1 MRHSRSFKK
10 KNIDLEN
17 DNDNEKERYFELS
30 EDDLRELSLLNS
42 ALISIYL
49 FIMSD
54 IIFYDSTIN
63 AIENIVNKKDNQRII
78 AEVEA
83 IESGYLELISK
94 LILINVDISRYNHLY
109 KKFINGKKEDL
120 LKPELDITIGDG
132 FQVLTYFFI
141 VIGFVGTYKVNK
153 IKNISIDA
161 SKELVL
167 LLSQLDA
174 INIRFYADY
183 LAYISILESIQ
194 LVCNKYQKDKNIKVN
209 PDIPAIQSAICYFLS
224 RVILANV
231 AFTRYD
237 ELYKK
242 YGKTQYRDLLQPN
255 VAINVGNVFGVIGC
269 IYILLGLME
278 RYERNIN
285 GPIFGI

>member
-10 KNIDLEN
+10 KDINLEN
-17 DNDNEKERYFELS
+17 DNDKERCLEFSEEDLKEL
-30 EDDLRELSLLNS
+30 LLLNS
-42 ALISIYL
+42 SLISTYL
-49 FIMSD
+49 FIISD

-63 AIENIVNKKDNQRII
+63 AIKYIVSRSNNERMV
-78 AEVEA
+78 AELEG

-94 LILINVDISRYNHLY
+94 LILLNVDISRYNNLY
-109 KKFINGKKEDL
+109 KKNVNGKKERL

-141 VIGFVGTYKVNK
+141 TIGFVGTYEVHN
-153 IKNISIDA
+153 IKDISIDA
-161 SKELVL
+161 SKELSL
-167 LLSQLDA
+167 MLSQLDA
-174 INIRFYADY
+174 INMRFYADY
-183 LAYISILESIQ
+183 LAYISIVESIQ
-194 LVCNKYQKDKNIKVN
+194 LVYDKYERNKNREVN

-224 RVILANV
+224 RVILANI

-242 YGKTQYRDLLQPN
+242 YGKTQYNYLLQPN
-255 VAINVGNVFGVIGC
+255 VAINVGNIFGVIGG
-269 IYILLGLME
+269 IYILLGFME
-278 RYERNIN
+278 RYERNIT

>member
-10 KNIDLEN
+10 KDINLEN
-17 DNDNEKERYFELS
+17 DNDKERCLEFSEEDLKEL
-30 EDDLRELSLLNS
+30 LLLNS
-42 ALISIYL
+42 SLISTYL
-49 FIMSD
+49 FIISD

-63 AIENIVNKKDNQRII
+63 AIKYIVSRSNNERMV
-78 AEVEA
+78 AELEG

-94 LILINVDISRYNHLY
+94 LILLNVDISRYNNLY
-109 KKFINGKKEDL
+109 KKNVNGKKERL

-141 VIGFVGTYKVNK
+141 TIGFVGTYEVHN
-153 IKNISIDA
+153 IKDISIDA
-161 SKELVL
+161 SKELSL
-167 LLSQLDA
+167 MLSQLDA
-174 INIRFYADY
+174 INMRFYADY
-183 LAYISILESIQ
+183 LAYVSIVESIQ
-194 LVCNKYQKDKNIKVN
+194 LVHDKYQKTKKRKVN

-224 RVILANV
+224 RVILANI

-242 YGKTQYRDLLQPN
+242 YGKTQYNYLLQPN
-255 VAINVGNVFGVIGC
+255 VAINVGSIFGVIGG
-269 IYILLGLME
+269 IYILLGFME
-278 RYERNIN
+278 RYERNIT

>member
-1 MRHSRSFKK
+1 ME
-10 KNIDLEN
+10 D
-17 DNDNEKERYFELS
+17 DNEKERYFELS
-30 EDDLRELSLLNS
+30 EDDLRELSLLNN

-49 FIMSD
+49 FVISD

-63 AIENIVNKKDNQRII
+63 AIGNIVNKNDNQRII

-120 LKPELDITIGDG
+120 LKPEIDITIGDG
-132 FQVLTYFFI
+132 FQILTYFFI

-153 IKNISIDA
+153 IKNISIDD
-161 SKELVL
+161 SKELSL
-167 LLSQLDA
+167 LLLQLDG

-183 LAYISILESIQ
+183 LAYISILESMQ
-194 LVCNKYQKDKNIKVN
+194 LVYNKYKKEKNIRVN

-242 YGKTQYRDLLQPN
+242 YGKTQYKDLLQPN
-255 VAINVGNVFGVIGC
+255 VSINVGNVFGVIGC
-269 IYILLGLME
+269 IYILLGFIE

-285 GPIFGI
+285 GPVFGI

>member
-10 KNIDLEN
+10 NNIDVE
-17 DNDNEKERYFELS
+17 DDNEKERYFELS
-30 EDDLRELSLLNS
+30 EDDLRELSLLNN

-49 FIMSD
+49 FVISD

-63 AIENIVNKKDNQRII
+63 AIGNIVNKNDNQRII

-83 IESGYLELISK
+83 IELGYLELISK

-120 LKPELDITIGDG
+120 LKPEIDITIGDG
-132 FQVLTYFFI
+132 FQILTYFFI

-153 IKNISIDA
+153 IKNISIDD
-161 SKELVL
+161 SKELSL
-167 LLSQLDA
+167 LLSQLDG

-183 LAYISILESIQ
+183 LAYISILESMQ
-194 LVCNKYQKDKNIKVN
+194 LVYNKYQKDKNIRVN

-224 RVILANV
+224 RLILANV

-255 VAINVGNVFGVIGC
+255 LSINVGNVFGIIGC
-269 IYILLGLME
+269 IYILLGFIE

-285 GPIFGI
+285 GPVFGI

>member
-10 KNIDLEN
+10 NNIDVE
-17 DNDNEKERYFELS
+17 DDNEKERYFELS
-30 EDDLRELSLLNS
+30 EDDLRELSLLNN

-49 FIMSD
+49 FVISD

-63 AIENIVNKKDNQRII
+63 AIGNIVNKNDNQRII

-120 LKPELDITIGDG
+120 LKPEIDITIGDG
-132 FQVLTYFFI
+132 FQILTYFFI

-153 IKNISIDA
+153 IKNISIDD
-161 SKELVL
+161 SKELSL
-167 LLSQLDA
+167 LLSQLDG

-183 LAYISILESIQ
+183 LAYISILESMQ
-194 LVCNKYQKDKNIKVN
+194 LVYNKYQKDKNIRVN

-224 RVILANV
+224 RLILANV

-255 VAINVGNVFGVIGC
+255 LSINVGNIFGIIGC
-269 IYILLGLME
+269 IYILLGFIE

-285 GPIFGI
+285 GPVFGI

>member
-10 KNIDLEN
+10 NNIDVE
-17 DNDNEKERYFELS
+17 DDNEKERYFELS
-30 EDDLRELSLLNS
+30 EDDLIELSLLNN

-49 FIMSD
+49 FAISD

-63 AIENIVNKKDNQRII
+63 AIGNIVNKNDNQRII

-120 LKPELDITIGDG
+120 LKPEIDITIGDG
-132 FQVLTYFFI
+132 FQILTYFFI

-153 IKNISIDA
+153 IKNISIDD
-161 SKELVL
+161 SKELSL
-167 LLSQLDA
+167 LLSQLDG

-183 LAYISILESIQ
+183 LAYISILESMQ
-194 LVCNKYQKDKNIKVN
+194 LVYNKYQKDKNIRVN

-224 RVILANV
+224 RLILANV

-242 YGKTQYRDLLQPN
+242 YGKTQYRDLLQLN
-255 VAINVGNVFGVIGC
+255 LSINVGNVFGIIGC
-269 IYILLGLME
+269 IYILLGFIE

-285 GPIFGI
+285 GPVFGI

>member
-10 KNIDLEN
+10 KDINLEN
-17 DNDNEKERYFELS
+17 DNDKERCLEFSEEDLKEL
-30 EDDLRELSLLNS
+30 LLLNS
-42 ALISIYL
+42 SLISTYL
-49 FIMSD
+49 FIISD

-63 AIENIVNKKDNQRII
+63 AIKYIVSRSNNERMV
-78 AEVEA
+78 AELEA

-94 LILINVDISRYNHLY
+94 LILLNVDISIYNNLY
-109 KKFINGKKEDL
+109 KKNVNGKKERL

-141 VIGFVGTYKVNK
+141 TIGFVGTYEVHN
-153 IKNISIDA
+153 IKDISIDA
-161 SKELVL
+161 SKELSL
-167 LLSQLDA
+167 MLSQLDA
-174 INIRFYADY
+174 INMRFYADY
-183 LAYISILESIQ
+183 LAYVSIVESIQ
-194 LVCNKYQKDKNIKVN
+194 LVHDKYQKTKKRKVN

-224 RVILANV
+224 RVILANI

-242 YGKTQYRDLLQPN
+242 YGKTQYNYLLQPN
-255 VAINVGNVFGVIGC
+255 VAINVGNIFGVIGG
-269 IYILLGLME
+269 IYILLGFME
-278 RYERNIN
+278 RYERNIT

>member
-10 KNIDLEN
+10 RNISLEN
-17 DNDNEKERYFELS
+17 NNDKKRDFEFN
-30 EDDLRELSLLNS
+30 EDDLIELSLLSS
-42 ALISIYL
+42 ALISTYL
-49 FIMSD
+49 FIISD

-63 AIENIVNKKDNQRII
+63 SIEYIVSKNNDNRIV

-83 IESGYLELISK
+83 SEAGYLELISK
-94 LILINVDISRYNHLY
+94 LILINVDINRYNYLY
-109 KKFINGKKEDL
+109 KRFTNEKKKHL
-120 LKPELDITIGDG
+120 LNSELDITIGDG
-132 FQVLTYFFI
+132 FQVLAYLFI
-141 VIGFVGTYKVNK
+141 TIGFIGTYKVNT

-161 SKELVL
+161 NKELSL
-167 LLSQLDA
+167 IFSQLDA

-183 LAYISILESIQ
+183 LAYISISESIQ
-194 LVCNKYQKDKNIKVN
+194 LVYNKYQKNKNIKLN

-242 YGKTQYRDLLQPN
+242 YGETQYKDLLQPN
-255 VAINVGNVFGVIGC
+255 ASINVGNIFGVIGC
-269 IYILLGLME
+269 IYILLGFME
-278 RYERNIN
+278 RYERNVN
-285 GPIFGI
+285 GPVFGI

>member
-10 KNIDLEN
+10 RNIDLEE
-17 DNDNEKERYFELS
+17 DNEKERYFELS
-30 EDDLRELSLLNS
+30 EDDLRELSLLNN

-49 FIMSD
+49 FIISD

-63 AIENIVNKKDNQRII
+63 AIENIVKKNDNQKII

-109 KKFINGKKEDL
+109 KKFINGKKEDSL
-120 LKPELDITIGDG
+120 NSELDITIGDG
-132 FQVLTYFFI
+132 FQVLAYFFI
-141 VIGFVGTYKVNK
+141 TIGFIGTYKVNT

-161 SKELVL
+161 NKELSL
-167 LLSQLDA
+167 MLSQLDA
-174 INIRFYADY
+174 VNIRFYADY
-183 LAYISILESIQ
+183 LAYISILESMQ
-194 LVCNKYQKDKNIKVN
+194 LVYNKYKKNKNIKLS
-209 PDIPAIQSAICYFLS
+209 PDISAIQSAICYFLS
-224 RVILANV
+224 RLILANV

-255 VAINVGNVFGVIGC
+255 VSINVGNVFGVIGC
-269 IYILLGLME
+269 IYILLGFIE

-285 GPIFGI
+285 GPVFGI

>member
-10 KNIDLEN
+10 KDINLEN
-17 DNDNEKERYFELS
+17 DNDKERCLEFSEEDLKEL
-30 EDDLRELSLLNS
+30 LLLNS
-42 ALISIYL
+42 SLISTYL
-49 FIMSD
+49 FIISD

-63 AIENIVNKKDNQRII
+63 AIKYIVSRSNNERMV
-78 AEVEA
+78 AELEA

-94 LILINVDISRYNHLY
+94 LILLNVDISIYNNLY
-109 KKFINGKKEDL
+109 KKNVNGKKERL

-141 VIGFVGTYKVNK
+141 TIGFVGTYEVHN
-153 IKNISIDA
+153 IKDISIDA
-161 SKELVL
+161 SKELSL
-167 LLSQLDA
+167 MLSQLDA
-174 INIRFYADY
+174 INMRFYADY
-183 LAYISILESIQ
+183 LAYVSIVESIQ
-194 LVCNKYQKDKNIKVN
+194 LVHDKYQKTKKRKVN

-224 RVILANV
+224 RVILANI

-242 YGKTQYRDLLQPN
+242 YGKTQYNYLLQPN
-255 VAINVGNVFGVIGC
+255 VAINVGNIFGVIGG
-269 IYILLGLME
+269 IYILLGFME
-278 RYERNIN
+278 RYARNIT

>member
-10 KNIDLEN
+10 NNIDLE
-17 DNDNEKERYFELS
+17 DDNEKERYFELS
-30 EDDLRELSLLNS
+30 EDDLRELSLLNN

-49 FIMSD
+49 FVISD

-63 AIENIVNKKDNQRII
+63 AIGNIVNKNDNQRII

-120 LKPELDITIGDG
+120 LKPEIDITIGDG
-132 FQVLTYFFI
+132 FQILTYFFI

-153 IKNISIDA
+153 IKNISIDY
-161 SKELVL
+161 SKELSL
-167 LLSQLDA
+167 LLSQLDG

-183 LAYISILESIQ
+183 LAYISILESMQ
-194 LVCNKYQKDKNIKVN
+194 LVYNKYQKDKNIRVN

-224 RVILANV
+224 RLILANV

-255 VAINVGNVFGVIGC
+255 LSINVGNVFGIIGC
-269 IYILLGLME
+269 IYILLGFIE

-285 GPIFGI
+285 GPVFGI

>member
-10 KNIDLEN
+10 KDINLEN
-17 DNDNEKERYFELS
+17 DNDKERCLEFSEEDLKEL
-30 EDDLRELSLLNS
+30 LWLNS
-42 ALISIYL
+42 SLISTYL
-49 FIMSD
+49 FIISD

-63 AIENIVNKKDNQRII
+63 AIKYIVSRSNNERMV
-78 AEVEA
+78 AELEG

-94 LILINVDISRYNHLY
+94 LILLNVDISRYNNLY
-109 KKFINGKKEDL
+109 KKNVNGKKERL

-141 VIGFVGTYKVNK
+141 TIGFVGTYEVHN
-153 IKNISIDA
+153 IKDISIDA
-161 SKELVL
+161 SKELSL
-167 LLSQLDA
+167 MLSQLDA
-174 INIRFYADY
+174 INMRFYADY
-183 LAYISILESIQ
+183 LAYVSIVESIQ
-194 LVCNKYQKDKNIKVN
+194 LVHDKYQKTKKRKVN

-224 RVILANV
+224 RVILANI

-242 YGKTQYRDLLQPN
+242 YGKTQYNYLLQPN
-255 VAINVGNVFGVIGC
+255 VAINVGSIFGVIGG
-269 IYILLGLME
+269 IYILLGFME
-278 RYERNIN
+278 RYERNIT

>member
-10 KNIDLEN
+10 NNIDLE
-17 DNDNEKERYFELS
+17 DDNEKERYFELS
-30 EDDLRELSLLNS
+30 EDDLRELSLLNN

-49 FIMSD
+49 FVISD

-63 AIENIVNKKDNQRII
+63 AIGNIVNKNDNQRII

-120 LKPELDITIGDG
+120 LKPEIDITIGDG
-132 FQVLTYFFI
+132 FQILTYFFI

-153 IKNISIDA
+153 IKNISIDD
-161 SKELVL
+161 SKELSL
-167 LLSQLDA
+167 LLSQLDG

-183 LAYISILESIQ
+183 LAYISILESMQ
-194 LVCNKYQKDKNIKVN
+194 LVYNKYQKDKNIRVN

-224 RVILANV
+224 RLILANV

-255 VAINVGNVFGVIGC
+255 VSINVGNVFGVIGC
-269 IYILLGLME
+269 IYILLGFIE

-285 GPIFGI
+285 GPVFGI

>member
-10 KNIDLEN
+10 NNIDVE
-17 DNDNEKERYFELS
+17 DDNEKERYFELS
-30 EDDLRELSLLNS
+30 EDDLRELSLLNN

-49 FIMSD
+49 FVISD

-63 AIENIVNKKDNQRII
+63 AIGNIVNKNDNQRII

-120 LKPELDITIGDG
+120 LKPEIDITIGDG
-132 FQVLTYFFI
+132 FQILTYFFI

-153 IKNISIDA
+153 IKNISIDD
-161 SKELVL
+161 SKELSL
-167 LLSQLDA
+167 LLSQLDG

-183 LAYISILESIQ
+183 LVYISILESMQ
-194 LVCNKYQKDKNIKVN
+194 LVYNKYQKDKNIRVN

-224 RVILANV
+224 RLILANV

-255 VAINVGNVFGVIGC
+255 LSINVGNVFGIIGC
-269 IYILLGLME
+269 IYILLGFIE

-285 GPIFGI
+285 GPVFGI

>member
-10 KNIDLEN
+10 SNIDLE
-17 DNDNEKERYFELS
+17 DDNEKERYFELS
-30 EDDLRELSLLNS
+30 EDDLRELSLLNN

-49 FIMSD
+49 FVISD

-63 AIENIVNKKDNQRII
+63 AIGNIVNKNDNQRII

-120 LKPELDITIGDG
+120 LKPEIDITIGDG
-132 FQVLTYFFI
+132 FQILTYFFI

-153 IKNISIDA
+153 IKNISIDD
-161 SKELVL
+161 SKELSL
-167 LLSQLDA
+167 LLSQLDG

-194 LVCNKYQKDKNIKVN
+194 LVYNKYQKNKNIKVN

-255 VAINVGNVFGVIGC
+255 VSINVGNVFGVIGC
-269 IYILLGLME
+269 IYILLGFIE

-285 GPIFGI
+285 GPVFGI

>member
-10 KNIDLEN
+10 NNIDLE
-17 DNDNEKERYFELS
+17 DDNEKERYFELS
-30 EDDLRELSLLNS
+30 EDDLRELSLLNN

-49 FIMSD
+49 FVISD
-54 IIFYDSTIN
+54 IIFYNSTIN
-63 AIENIVNKKDNQRII
+63 AIGNIVNKNDNQRII

-109 KKFINGKKEDL
+109 KKFIKGKKEDL
-120 LKPELDITIGDG
+120 LKPEIDITIGDG
-132 FQVLTYFFI
+132 FQILTYFFI
-141 VIGFVGTYKVNK
+141 VIGFVGTYKVSK
-153 IKNISIDA
+153 IKNIFIDN
-161 SKELVL
+161 SKELSL
-167 LLSQLDA
+167 LLSQLDG

-183 LAYISILESIQ
+183 LAYISILESMQ
-194 LVCNKYQKDKNIKVN
+194 LVYNKYQKEKNIRVN

-224 RVILANV
+224 RLILANV

-242 YGKTQYRDLLQPN
+242 YGKTQYRDLLQSN
-255 VAINVGNVFGVIGC
+255 VSINVGNIFGVIGC
-269 IYILLGLME
+269 IYILLGFIE

-285 GPIFGI
+285 GPVFGI

>member
-1 MRHSRSFKK
+1 ME
-10 KNIDLEN
+10 D
-17 DNDNEKERYFELS
+17 DNEKERYFELS
-30 EDDLRELSLLNS
+30 EDDLRELSLLNN

-49 FIMSD
+49 FVISD

-63 AIENIVNKKDNQRII
+63 AIGNIVNKNDNQRII

-120 LKPELDITIGDG
+120 LKPEIDITIGDG
-132 FQVLTYFFI
+132 FQILTYFFI

-153 IKNISIDA
+153 IKNISIDD
-161 SKELVL
+161 SKELSL
-167 LLSQLDA
+167 LLSQLDG

-183 LAYISILESIQ
+183 LAYISILESMQ
-194 LVCNKYQKDKNIKVN
+194 LVYNKYQKDKNIRVN

-224 RVILANV
+224 RLILANV

-255 VAINVGNVFGVIGC
+255 LSINVGNVFGIIGC
-269 IYILLGLME
+269 IYILLGFIE

-285 GPIFGI
+285 GPVFGI

>member
-1 MRHSRSFKK
+1 VRHSRSFKK
-10 KNIDLEN
+10 NNIDVE
-17 DNDNEKERYFELS
+17 DDNEKERYFELS
-30 EDDLRELSLLNS
+30 EDDLRELSLLNN

-49 FIMSD
+49 FVISD

-63 AIENIVNKKDNQRII
+63 AIGNIVNKNDNQRII

-120 LKPELDITIGDG
+120 LKPEIDITIGDG
-132 FQVLTYFFI
+132 FQILTYFFI

-153 IKNISIDA
+153 IKNISIDD
-161 SKELVL
+161 SKELSL
-167 LLSQLDA
+167 LLSQLDG

-183 LAYISILESIQ
+183 LAYISILESMQ
-194 LVCNKYQKDKNIKVN
+194 LVYNKYQKDKNIRVN

-224 RVILANV
+224 RLILANV

-255 VAINVGNVFGVIGC
+255 LSINVGNVFGIIGC
-269 IYILLGLME
+269 IYILLGFIE

-285 GPIFGI
+285 GPVFGI

>member
-1 MRHSRSFKK
+1 MRNSRSFKK
-10 KNIDLEN
+10 NNIDVE
-17 DNDNEKERYFELS
+17 DDNEKERYFELS
-30 EDDLRELSLLNS
+30 EDDLRELSLLNN

-49 FIMSD
+49 FVISD

-63 AIENIVNKKDNQRII
+63 AIGNIVNKNDNQRII

-120 LKPELDITIGDG
+120 LKPEIDITIGDG
-132 FQVLTYFFI
+132 FQILTYFFI

-153 IKNISIDA
+153 IKNISIDD
-161 SKELVL
+161 SKELSL
-167 LLSQLDA
+167 LLSQLDG

-183 LAYISILESIQ
+183 LAYISILESMQ
-194 LVCNKYQKDKNIKVN
+194 LVYNKYQKDKNIRVN

-224 RVILANV
+224 RLILANV

-255 VAINVGNVFGVIGC
+255 LSINVGNVFGIIGC
-269 IYILLGLME
+269 IYILLGFIE

-285 GPIFGI
+285 GPVFGI